1 MERRVFLGT
10 LAAGAALAGH
20 SRAAG
25 TDPPL
30 RVGLIG
36 CGWYGGV
43 VLKAAFEAGGVEVVA
58 LCDVDTAHLDSMG
71 ELVAERQSKAPVR
84 YGDWREL
91 LDHEGLQAVVIAT
104 PPHWHAL
111 PFIEACRRG
120 LDIYCEKPLAYDVR
134 EGQAMVAAAAQASD
148 AVIQVG
154 FQRRQ
159 AGAIR
164 QAAQYIQDGAPGRI
178 VTAAAQIHYPA
189 ELKDPTP
196 KDPPSTL
203 DWDRWCGPAP
213 KLPYSEQVGHFA
225 WRLEK
230 AYGNGHL
237 VDWGIHW
244 IDTIRMALGL
254 GMPRAVTAAG
264 GLYDLKG
271 RITTPDVL
279 QVYFEFDE
287 CPVTWNHR
295 IFPTAELTPE
305 TNIGMSFFGEKESVF
320 LNDNR
325 FVVAPVD
332 KDAERRVVEGK
343 NDAQAAH
350 LANWLDAVRTRGEV
364 SCPPEDA
371 FQSTA
376 AVQLAMVALEVGG
389 RVEWD
394 DAAKAVR
401 GNPQATALLKRD
413 YRGPW
418 VHPGQS

>member
-1 MERRVFLGT
+1 MDRRVFLGT
-10 LAAGAALAGH
+10 LAAGAALAARTRGA
-20 SRAAG
+20 SADG
-25 TDPPL
+25 PL
-30 RVGLIG
+30 KLGLIG

-58 LCDVDTAHLDSMG
+58 LCDVDTAHLDQTT
-71 ELVAERQSKAPVR
+71 ELVAERQTPTPTR
-84 YGDWREL
+84 YEDWQAL

-134 EGQAMVAAAAQASD
+134 EGQAMVAAARASD

-159 AGAIR
+159 AEAIR
-164 QAAQYIQDGAPGRI
+164 QAARYIGEGGPGRI

-203 DWDRWCGPAP
+203 DWDLWCGPAP

-264 GLYDLKG
+264 GLYELKG

-279 QVYFEFDE
+279 QVCFEFE
-287 CPVTWNHR
+287 GCPVTWNHR
-295 IFPTAELTPE
+295 IFPTAEFTPE

-325 FVVAPVD
+325 FVVAPVV
-332 KDAERRVVEGK
+332 KGAERRTVEAKG
-343 NDAQAAH
+343 NAQVAH
-350 LANWLDAVRTRGEV
+350 VADWLEAVRTRGEV
-364 SCPPEDA
+364 SCPPQDA

-376 AVQLAMVALEVGG
+376 AVQLAMIALQVGG

-394 DAAKAVR
+394 EMAGGVRANPAAA
-401 GNPQATALLKRD
+401 ALLKRD

-418 VHPGQS
+418 THPWKG